1 MKSQRRRS
9 RSHRSGLGRRENAG
23 ILAPGGRRKPSARR
37 TRTESTGKGFFVVSG
52 GRDRS
57 SASWCGRKR
66 PEPQSEASPTS
77 LMTASGGGRMNRCL
91 ARNEGSKKNLRSK
104 TGVTLAQAKDHGV
117 DTIEG
122 VRGRTCDASHRASWR
137 PPWPGRSTRSS
148 CSRKRVRRRELSQR
162 DWTRWAVPFG
172 DSERQS
178 REVSSPK
185 ALPASQGAEGRS
197 FDGGH
202 TRRVERRAHTRA
214 LETVRRSWRRRIAP
228 PRS

>member
-1 MKSQRRRS
+1 MKSPRRRS

-104 TGVTLAQAKDHGV
+104 TGVTLAQARITESIRSKAFGV
-117 DTIEG
+117 VLAMPLTGHRGGGPGQEG
-122 VRGRTCDASHRASWR
+122 QRGLRARESGYGDASCPSATGRDGRCLSATANARVGKSRVQRLFQPRKARRVGPSMVGTHDESNVVLTRGRSK
-137 PPWPGRSTRSS
+137 RSDE
-148 CSRKRVRRRELSQR
+148 V
-162 DWTRWAVPFG
+162 G
-172 DSERQS
+172 DGE
-178 REVSSPK
+178 
-185 ALPASQGAEGRS
+185 
-197 FDGGH
+197 
-202 TRRVERRAHTRA
+202 
-214 LETVRRSWRRRIAP
+214 
-228 PRS
+228 